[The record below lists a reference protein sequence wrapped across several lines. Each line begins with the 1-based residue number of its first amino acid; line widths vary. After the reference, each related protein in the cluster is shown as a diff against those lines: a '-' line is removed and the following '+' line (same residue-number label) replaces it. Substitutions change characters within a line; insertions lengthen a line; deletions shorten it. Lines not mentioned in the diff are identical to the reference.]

1 MKPARLRFAP
11 DSAAGAALVQWW
23 LELHERQRGER
34 AALNRAESLESAVLS
49 GDADA
54 LRAFHRLG
62 DAIAAAAR
70 ADEVPFRDYQARE
83 DGSPRY
89 NDRDRLWPIAVLL
102 ASIRPERNGG
112 PGSGRSEALPRA
124 MRRPGANREACV
136 SEQRFKRLLA
146 LDTPAELLR
155 PLRRVLALLAQA
167 GHPVDLYDL
176 AAALYRWDERRRKNW
191 AYAYFARS
199 DETARPDAAPV
210 QP

>member
-1 MKPARLRFAP
+1 MRSQQRHAPTKCRFATIRP
-11 DSAAGAALVQWW
+11 GKTAVPATTTAIVCGRSPCCWHRSGPSATAVRAAAG
-23 LELHERQRGER
+23 
-34 AALNRAESLESAVLS
+34 
-49 GDADA
+49 
-54 LRAFHRLG
+54 
-62 DAIAAAAR
+62 
-70 ADEVPFRDYQARE
+70 PK
-83 DGSPRY
+83 
-89 NDRDRLWPIAVLL
+89 
-102 ASIRPERNGG
+102 
-112 PGSGRSEALPRA
+112 PRA